1 MSVIEDRIG
10 PKYRIGENSFTIEHM
25 SRHDG
30 NAMPQPHAHH
40 FYELYYLLEG
50 ERVYSM
56 NGQLLTASKGD
67 LILINPHD
75 VHTTSKGNIPGFER
89 ILIGFSPSFATGMEL
104 GICGLLP
111 FDRSRLLHFPKAE
124 QPEMERILW
133 QMLQE
138 CKERRPHYEIVVRSL
153 LAQLLIRI
161 HRVEEAVRQSSPA
174 PLHPMQDKI
183 SEIATYVNSHYNEP
197 LTLEEAAAR
206 FYISPSYLSRM
217 FSRFTGF
224 RFSEYLRVVRVR
236 EAQRRLLSTQ
246 ERVHMIAEKVGFE
259 HTAHFNKTFKQV
271 TGTTPLRYRKEHRSI
286 IT

>member
-1 MSVIEDRIG
+1 MSLIEDRIG
-10 PKYRIGENSFTIEHM
+10 PKYRIGEHSFTIEHM
-25 SRHDG
+25 RRHDG
-30 NAMPQPHAHH
+30 NGMPQPHAHP

-56 NGQLLTASKGD
+56 NGQILSARKGD
-67 LILINPHD
+67 FILINPHD
-75 VHTTSKGNIPGFER
+75 VHTTSKGSIPGFER
-89 ILIGFSPSFATGMEL
+89 ILIGFSPAFATGMEL

-111 FDRSRLLHFPKAE
+111 FNCSRLLRLPEAE

-138 CKERRPHYEIVVRSL
+138 CKERRPHYEIAVRSL

-161 HRVEEAVRQSSPA
+161 HRVEENIRQSCPV

-183 SEIATYVNSHYNEP
+183 SEIVTYVNNNYTEP
-197 LTLEEAAAR
+197 LTLEGAANR

-246 ERVHMIAEKVGFE
+246 ERVQMIAEKVGFE

-271 TGTTPLRYRKEHRSI
+271 TGTTPLRYRKEHR
-286 IT
+286 

>member
-10 PKYRIGENSFTIEHM
+10 PKYRIGDHSFTIEHM
-25 SRHDG
+25 RRHDG
-30 NAMPQPHAHH
+30 NAMPQPHAHP

-56 NGQLLTASKGD
+56 NGQLLNASKGD

-75 VHTTSKGNIPGFER
+75 VHITSKGSIPSFER
-89 ILIGFSPSFATGMEL
+89 ILVGFSPSFATGMEL

-111 FDRSRLLHFPKAE
+111 FERSRLLHVPESE
-124 QPEMERILW
+124 QPEIQRLLE

-138 CKERRPHYEIVVRSL
+138 CKDRRPYYEIVVRSL
-153 LAQLLIRI
+153 LAQLLINI
-161 HRVEEAVRQSSPA
+161 HRALEMTRQMTPE
-174 PLHPMQDKI
+174 PIHPMHDKI
-183 SEIATYVNSHYNEP
+183 TEVARYVNTHYDEP

-217 FSRFTGF
+217 FSRLTGF

-246 ERVHMIAEKVGFE
+246 ERVQFIAEKVGFE

-271 TGTTPLRYRKEHRSI
+271 TGTTPLRYRKEHR
-286 IT
+286 